1 MYPSKMIGNKTW
13 QLTSHF
19 DHTSTLHLP
28 QIRWLLWCYC
38 KSPSAHSH
46 STRNW
51 DHAALPLK
59 ILKLASLNQSL
70 QKIRKKIPSY
80 YVVQCCKQVA
90 RVWFLNQIFR
100 SYSVVIDARLT
111 LCRYIATTFTTFKR
125 SFEHLYIW
133 LSNPHCYSTSSCQ
146 SCALY
151 SVAVFLLKRKPTL
164 LPKKWCC
171 TPLSSLRYNHSFL
184 SNFDLLL
191 LFIYQ
196 TSFLKPK
203 AFFCRVTRLL
213 RWSWLI
219 VLGSLRAKIN
229 NQITLLLW
237 LYCWCYCLLDV
248 DRTCTYIWDTFTNV
262 N

>member
-1 MYPSKMIGNKTW
+1 MLLQIPFCSFPLDPELRPCCSALKDLKVGFFKSISAKDQKENSK
-13 QLTSHF
+13 
-19 DHTSTLHLP
+19 
-28 QIRWLLWCYC
+28 LLRCSVLQASC
-38 KSPSAHSH
+38 SCMVFKS
-46 STRNW
+46 
-51 DHAALPLK
+51 
-59 ILKLASLNQSL
+59 
-70 QKIRKKIPSY
+70 
-80 YVVQCCKQVA
+80 
-90 RVWFLNQIFR
+90 IFR
-100 SYSVVIDARLT
+100 SYSVVIDARKLT
-111 LCRYIATTFTTFKR
+111 LCRYTATTFTTFKR

>member
-1 MYPSKMIGNKTW
+1 MIGNKTW

-90 RVWFLNQIFR
+90 RVWFLNQSF
-100 SYSVVIDARLT
+100 APT
-111 LCRYIATTFTTFKR
+111 LWLLMQDLLCAGTLLLPSLLLKEALNTFTSDYPSALLLYLVSILCSLLCGSFFFKKT
-125 SFEHLYIW
+125 
-133 LSNPHCYSTSSCQ
+133 YSTS
-146 SCALY
+146 
-151 SVAVFLLKRKPTL
+151 
-164 LPKKWCC
+164 KKWCC

>member
-1 MYPSKMIGNKTW
+1 MIGNKTW

-133 LSNPHCYSTSSCQ
+133 LSIRIATLPRVNPVLSTLWQ
-146 SCALY
+146 FFYLNENLLY
-151 SVAVFLLKRKPTL
+151 FQKSGAAP
-164 LPKKWCC
+164 
-171 TPLSSLRYNHSFL
+171 H
-184 SNFDLLL
+184 
-191 LFIYQ
+191 
-196 TSFLKPK
+196 
-203 AFFCRVTRLL
+203 
-213 RWSWLI
+213 
-219 VLGSLRAKIN
+219 
-229 NQITLLLW
+229 
-237 LYCWCYCLLDV
+237 
-248 DRTCTYIWDTFTNV
+248 
-262 N
+262 